1 MNQQSRCISSC
12 APQEPMD
19 GPRTVYGFHG
29 DRLAGLRDLF
39 QYARGM
45 SVLDIAMNHGLTSL
59 ELARR
64 GVSLVHGCDYHEPA
78 VSTARSIFAEF
89 KIPSRFEVVD
99 LTGGPEALQ
108 AAFGADYLPRYD
120 IVLFLGIYHKLKDQ
134 TSDAVIE
141 GLVRHLAARAA
152 HYFVVRAA
160 NTDMLDE
167 VGLTLRKSGLRKVH
181 FSALSMVVGPMEIWQ
196 RGEVSPYIGTHQG
209 Q

>member
-1 MNQQSRCISSC
+1 MNDHSPGMTAYLQQDS
-12 APQEPMD
+12 AD

-29 DRLAGLRDLF
+29 DRLAGLRDLL

-59 ELARR
+59 EFARR

-78 VSTARSIFAEF
+78 IFAARSIFAEF
-89 KIPSRFEVVD
+89 KIPSRFEICD
-99 LTGGPEALQ
+99 LTGGPGALQ

-120 IVLFLGIYHKLKDQ
+120 IVLFLGIYHKLKEQ

-141 GLVRHLAARAA
+141 ELVRHLAVRAS

-160 NTDMLDE
+160 NTDLLDE
-167 VGLTLRKSGLRKVH
+167 IGRTLRQTGLRKVH
-181 FSALSMVVGPMEIWQ
+181 FSALSLVVGPMEIWQ
-196 RGEVSPYIGTHQG
+196 RGEISPYIGSHS
-209 Q
+209 

>member
-1 MNQQSRCISSC
+1 MNEHNPGTRTCLQDAS
-12 APQEPMD
+12 PD

-45 SVLDIAMNHGLTSL
+45 SVLDVAMNHGLVSL

-64 GVSLVHGCDYHEPA
+64 GVSLVHGCDYHEPGVA
-78 VSTARSIFAEF
+78 TARAIFAEF
-89 KIPSRFEVVD
+89 KTLSRFEAVD

-134 TSDAVIE
+134 ISDAEIE
-141 GLVRHLAARAA
+141 KLVRHLAVRTAR
-152 HYFVVRAA
+152 YFVVRAA
-160 NTDMLDE
+160 SLALLDE
-167 VGLTLRKSGLRKVH
+167 LAPMLSSAGLTKVH
-181 FSALSMVVGPMEIWQ
+181 FS
-196 RGEVSPYIGTHQG
+196 
-209 Q
+209 

>member
-1 MNQQSRCISSC
+1 MNEQDSGMRAC
-12 APQEPMD
+12 PQETPPD

-39 QYARGM
+39 QYARGL
-45 SVLDIAMNHGLTSL
+45 SVLDIAMNHGLVSL

-64 GVSLVHGCDYHEPA
+64 GVSLVHGCDYHEPGVLA
-78 VSTARSIFAEF
+78 ARAIFDEF
-89 KIPSRFEVVD
+89 RIPSRFEVVD

-141 GLVRHLAARAA
+141 RLVRHLAARAA
-152 HYFVVRAA
+152 RYFVVRASSSA
-160 NTDMLDE
+160 LLDE
-167 VGLTLRKSGLRKVH
+167 LAPMLSDAGMSKVH
-181 FSALSMVVGPMEIWQ
+181 FSALSRVVGPLEIWQ
-196 RGEVSPYIGTHQG
+196 RGDVSPYIGTS
-209 Q
+209 